1 MTTPRHGWG
10 SCVCLIAIAYYLA
23 LMFNTLQLSFGNSSV
38 VLKLADFYSVLLANT
53 KSTDLATVSLN
64 ESWPNKIISS
74 PTICRDSKTNTVVG
88 VCLPTSFLRGAW
100 RSKHPV
106 SFLSEVANCY
116 LRLGLN
122 VNHVTVDLALAK
134 TRLSGIVGRW
144 HGWRAASCSSAS
156 RSGGFADDG
165 TVLSET
171 LDSLSTSMSNYAN
184 LICRSLP
191 IKQSSHILEI
201 GAGTGTITE
210 RIASSSRVVA
220 CEPSAHAREVLLR
233 IATRNDNIQVTSTLE
248 ESGKLGPFDLIVLVN
263 VLEHI
268 LFDVE
273 MLEDA
278 SKQLV
283 PGGLIAI
290 FSPAHNILY
299 SKFDAS
305 IGHVRRYSKWQ
316 LRETM
321 RLAGLQPTEVR
332 YFNPLGAILWLFVN
346 RFFGKTN
353 TDERSI
359 GLYDKFI
366 VPIAQLLDAVRFRP
380 FGQSIVGVAKNIK
393 QI

>member
-1 MTTPRHGWG
+1 
-10 SCVCLIAIAYYLA
+10 
-23 LMFNTLQLSFGNSSV
+23 MFNNLQLSFGNSSV
-38 VLKLADFYSVLLANT
+38 VLKLADFNSGLLANADLT
-53 KSTDLATVSLN
+53 GLATVSLT
-64 ESWPNKIISS
+64 ESWPNEIVSF
-74 PTICRDSKTNTVVG
+74 PTIWRDSKTNTVVR

-100 RSKHPV
+100 RSKRPV
-106 SFLSEVANCY
+106 AFLSEVANCY
-116 LRLGLN
+116 LRLGLKA
-122 VNHVTVDLALAK
+122 NHVTVDLALTN
-134 TRLSGIVGRW
+134 TRLSGIAGRW
-144 HGWRAASCSSAS
+144 HGWRAASRSSAA

-171 LDSLSTSMSNYAN
+171 LDSLSTSMSNYADW
-184 LICRSLP
+184 ICRSLP
-191 IKQSSHILEI
+191 IKQSIRILEI

-210 RIASSSRVVA
+210 RLASSSKIVA
-220 CEPSAHAREVLLR
+220 CEPSAHAREVLHR
-233 IATRNDNIQVTSTLE
+233 IAARNNNIQVTSTVE
-248 ESGKLGPFDLIVLVN
+248 ESSKLGPFDLIVLVN

-278 SKQLV
+278 SRQLV
-283 PGGLIAI
+283 PGGSIAI
-290 FSPAHNILY
+290 FSPAHNVLY

-321 RLAGLQPTEVR
+321 KLAGLQPTEVR

-380 FGQSIVGVAKNIK
+380 FGQSIIGVAKNIK

>member
-1 MTTPRHGWG
+1 MENILR
-10 SCVCLIAIAYYLA
+10 
-23 LMFNTLQLSFGNSSV
+23 LSLGNISV
-38 VLKLADFYSVLLANT
+38 DLKLADLNSGLLANAD
-53 KSTDLATVSLN
+53 STELATVSLT
-64 ESWPNKIISS
+64 ESWPKKIVSS

-88 VCLPTSFLRGAW
+88 VCLPTGFLRGAW

-106 SFLSEVANCY
+106 AFLSEVANCY
-116 LRLGLN
+116 LRLGLKA
-122 VNHVTVDLALAK
+122 NHVTIDLEIIK
-134 TRLSGIVGRW
+134 TRLSGIAGRW
-144 HGWRAASCSSAS
+144 HGWRAVSRSSAS

-171 LDSLSTSMSNYAN
+171 LDSLSTSMSNYADW
-184 LICRSLP
+184 ICRSLP
-191 IKQSSHILEI
+191 IKQSSRILEI

-210 RIASSSRVVA
+210 RLPSSSKVVA
-220 CEPSAHAREVLLR
+220 CEPSAHAREVLHR
-233 IATRNDNIQVTSTLE
+233 IATQNDNIQVTSTLE
-248 ESGKLGPFDLIVLVN
+248 ESSKLGPFDLIVLVN
-263 VLEHI
+263 VLEHV

-283 PGGLIAI
+283 PGGSIAI

-366 VPIAQLLDAVRFRP
+366 VPLAQLLDAVRFRP